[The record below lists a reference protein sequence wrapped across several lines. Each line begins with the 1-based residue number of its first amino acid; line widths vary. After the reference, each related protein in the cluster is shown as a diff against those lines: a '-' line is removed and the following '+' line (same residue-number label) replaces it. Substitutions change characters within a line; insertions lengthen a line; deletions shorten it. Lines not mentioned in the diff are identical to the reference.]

1 MPNNDF
7 DAALYANAYPD
18 VELSGLSPRDHY
30 ERYGKLLGR
39 DPAPRSGTPGPVFAA
54 ASTPALLDHQ
64 YSRGALPNDSP
75 QIHDELIT
83 VIMPS
88 YNNEA
93 WIARAINSVLSQKGV
108 NIELVVVDDGSTD
121 GSVSIAQGIAKT
133 AKNVRVIS
141 LLRNFGCYYARNI
154 GVMNAR
160 GVYVT
165 VVDSDDIIS
174 PDRFIKQMSAL
185 KSHPES
191 VACVGHA
198 RRWTEDYSKPLN
210 PIKFTENSL
219 LWRRDIVHRIGL
231 YDTVKYG
238 ADSEFR
244 LRIQRAYG
252 TESVIRIPEE
262 IYFLRTVS
270 HSLTTASGGS
280 SAYEIENG
288 EMKAALSKDRSR
300 YAENFTAWQKSAKL
314 DSSPSLTK
322 MRLDF
327 PLHSRPFALGTASQN
342 ASPSI
347 AQRRVGAMASFP
359 PRLQSLEASMASI
372 LPQLDELILYLN
384 DYEDIPAFARHPK
397 VRVVRSQDAAGDLR
411 DNGKFY
417 DLPKEDDAY
426 VFTLDDDLIYPTDY
440 VARMIHQIEM
450 LNRSSVVGLHG
461 VIFPHGEF
469 AKLSDRTVFHFRRQ
483 APGHFVDLLGTGTTA
498 WHSSTFKPTL
508 EQFPSKGV
516 CDLWFAAAAATQAVP
531 LYAMPRTDNWVSE
544 HTRFDDSLWREAV
557 TQPQGYFDVYRQHV
571 APTLKNG
578 LTRRR
583 MEAHLARGYDADTLV
598 AAGIELRETPHE
610 KAGALIPARKPV
622 DIRPTPY
629 APSRVTPEEPV
640 HFHIVVN
647 SWNCREYVDACLRSI
662 AGQLPG
668 PFTYE
673 TTLIDD
679 GSTDGTFEAL
689 ANAGILPQA
698 RIIRIAEN
706 AGPAHARHVGIRA
719 IQDPEAIV
727 VLVDMDDALERHA
740 LKVVAERYLQ
750 NPHCLMTIGNW
761 HDQDGKLNPQGFYS
775 AEELDGQTTRDV
787 DLFNATH
794 LQTFRRKL
802 YDAIQAEDLFDQNG
816 RWLETCTDVGLMYP
830 LLDQCWSDE
839 VDFIK
844 EPIYRYTRKHSS
856 GTLARFGKPHK
867 VERLA
872 WLKAKPPKPRLRPHR
887 RHRVSA

>member
-30 ERYGKLLGR
+30 ERYGKLMGR
-39 DPAPRSGTPGPVFAA
+39 DPAPRSGTPGSTIAA
-54 ASTPALLDHQ
+54 ATPALLDLQ
-64 YSRGALPNDSP
+64 YSRGAIIENSP
-75 QIHDELIT
+75 REHKELIT

-93 WIARAINSVLSQKGV
+93 WIARAMNSVLSQKGV

-121 GSVSIAQGIAKT
+121 GSVSIAQGIAKS

-154 GVMNAR
+154 GVTNAR
-160 GVYVT
+160 GDYLT

-174 PDRFIKQMSAL
+174 PIRLQRQLSAIKSTPGAIGSQ
-185 KSHPES
+185 
-191 VACVGHA
+191 CQQ
-198 RRWTEDYSKPLN
+198 RRWTSDYNKPLSDL
-210 PIKFTENSL
+210 KFGENSL
-219 LWRRDIVHRIGL
+219 LWHRDIIQNIGF
-231 YDTVKYG
+231 YDTVKFSG
-238 ADSEFR
+238 DAEFR
-244 LRIQRAYG
+244 LRIQRTYG
-252 TESVIRIPEE
+252 TDSIAKIAEE
-262 IYFLRTVS
+262 LYFLRTIAN
-270 HSLTTASGGS
+270 SLTTGPVGRVYTFEDGNLSVS
-280 SAYEIENG
+280 LSPERQAYLD
-288 EMKAALSKDRSR
+288 A
-300 YAENFTAWQKSAKL
+300 FTKWQKGAK
-314 DSSPSLTK
+314 PK
-322 MRLDF
+322 HPEAEHRMKIDF
-327 PLHSRPFALGTASQN
+327 PQLNRPFSLGAKPQN

-359 PRLQSLEASMASI
+359 PRLESLEASMASI
-372 LPQLDELILYLN
+372 LPQLDTLILYLN

-397 VRVVRSQDAAGDLR
+397 VRVVKSQDAAGDLR

-461 VIFPHGEF
+461 VIFPEGEF
-469 AKLSDRTVFHFRRQ
+469 TKLSDRTVFHFRRKG
-483 APGHFVDLLGTGTTA
+483 PGHFVDLLGTGTTA
-498 WHSSTFKPTL
+498 WHSSTFKPML
-508 EQFPSKGV
+508 EQFPTKGV
-516 CDLWFAAAAATQAVP
+516 CDLWFASAAATQGVP
-531 LYAMPRTDNWVSE
+531 LYAVPRTDNWVIE
-544 HTRFDDSLWREAV
+544 HTRFDDCLWREAV
-557 TQPQGYFDVYRQHV
+557 TQPQGYFDVYHQHV
-571 APTLKNG
+571 APTLKDG
-578 LTRRR
+578 LVRRR
-583 MEAHLARGYDADTLV
+583 MEAHLARGYDANTLV
-598 AAGIELRETPHE
+598 AAGIALRDTPHE
-610 KAGALIPARKPV
+610 KAGALIPARKSL

-629 APSRVTPEEPV
+629 APSRLTPEEPL

-647 SWNCREYVDACLRSI
+647 GWNCREYVGACLRSI

-673 TTLIDD
+673 TILVDD

-761 HDQDGKLNPQGFYS
+761 QDQDGKRNPQPFYS
-775 AEELDGQTTRDV
+775 AEELDGQTIRDV

-794 LQTFRRKL
+794 LRTFRRKL
-802 YDAIQAEDLFDQNG
+802 YDAIQPEDLFDQNG

-839 VDFIK
+839 VDFIQ

-872 WLKAKPPKPRLRPHR
+872 WLKAKPPKSRLRPQR
-887 RHRVSA
+887 RPLVSA